1 MDCGRGHWGAPGEA
15 GGAAGPNWLMGAP
28 GVEGVLTGSLV
39 REETGAT
46 SVGALLLLLLLLLLL
61 FTVLLCWLLLLL
73 LLLFTTTCKAPS
85 CQWCAVVAQL
95 VVHHYLAFPNVG
107 PYNNPFLPIVYSKI
121 CKL

>member
-46 SVGALLLLLLLLLLL
+46 SVGALLLLLLLLL
-61 FTVLLCWLLLLL
+61 FTVLLCWLLLLLLL
-73 LLLFTTTCKAPS
+73 LLLFTTTCKAPG
-85 CQWCAVVAQL
+85 CQGCCGGQLTVTAILHLRRPLQPSLCALCLSQ
-95 VVHHYLAFPNVG
+95 G
-107 PYNNPFLPIVYSKI
+107 M
-121 CKL
+121 